1 MSVAEA
7 LSHLL
12 ALQEIDGRIRAA
24 EAEVAGLPDRLA
36 VARTGVQAA
45 EERVS
50 QARAALETAELEQRR
65 LEGEVS
71 DREALIQRLE
81 GQTSQVKTNDAYRA
95 LLSEIEQAREAISER
110 ETAVLEAMETIEAA
124 SDDAERSRNELRAA
138 EESLKATEST
148 LTRRRQELESQLER
162 EREMRGVHVGALE
175 PSVIT
180 LYDRVSSRHTKPVAV
195 VSHQVCN
202 GCRTQ
207 IPAQQWIQVLEVQ
220 AVLQCARCQ
229 RILVPAVALGGDRAP
244 TGAA

>member
-7 LSHLL
+7 LGHLL
-12 ALQEIDGRIRAA
+12 ALQEIDARIRAA
-24 EAEVAGLPDRLA
+24 EAEVAGLPERAA
-36 VARTGVQAA
+36 VARAGVAAA
-45 EERVS
+45 EDRVA
-50 QARAALETAELEQRR
+50 QARALLEAAELEQRR

-124 SDDAERSRNELRAA
+124 TADLDRSREDLRTA
-138 EESLKATEST
+138 EQGLEATEAT
-148 LTRRRQELESQLER
+148 LVRRRQELESQLER
-162 EREMRGVHVGALE
+162 ERETRGVHAGALE
-175 PSVIT
+175 PRIAT
-180 LYDRVSSRHTKPVAV
+180 LYDRVAGRHARPVAIV
-195 VSHQVCN
+195 AHQICN

-207 IPAQQWIQVLEVQ
+207 IPAQQWIQVLELE

-229 RILVPAVALGGDRAP
+229 RILVPEVALAADRVR